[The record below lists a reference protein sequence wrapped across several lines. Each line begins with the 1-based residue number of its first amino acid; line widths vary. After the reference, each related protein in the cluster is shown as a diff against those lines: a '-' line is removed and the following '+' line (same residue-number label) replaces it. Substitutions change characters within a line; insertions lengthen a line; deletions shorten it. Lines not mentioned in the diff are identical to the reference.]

1 MNTKLLTLSFSL
13 TCLFLLC
20 NLSVSFAEERKD
32 DVWVAEEIEGVGVIA
47 SVNGR
52 ITHGDRFRIRIE
64 KNKCEQGELFF
75 SFYTVEGNKDVMGL
89 KGKVVEIKYNNEI
102 INAQILSS
110 AKFIA
115 GHSMT
120 FQLGFKPTE
129 FIVNFHKDLKNISIE
144 LIDTENFKASD
155 YFDMLKN
162 EWSLNNLE
170 SSLKEA
176 QELCRSLKG
185 DDEPSEI
192 TTEYNKLLQLAEQGG
207 SDAEAQLSLGA
218 MYSGGKGV
226 PQDYKEAV
234 KWFRLSAD
242 QGYSSAQSHLGVM
255 YANGQGVLQ
264 DYVLAHMWW
273 NLSGSNGYEDAVINR
288 NIVEKKMSPSQ
299 IEKAQEMARNWKP
312 KTK

>member
-20 NLSVSFAEERKD
+20 NLSVSFAEEPKD
-32 DVWVAEEIEGVGVIA
+32 DVWVAEEMEGVGVIA

-155 YFDMLKN
+155 YFDMLEN

-176 QELCRSLKG
+176 QELCRKLKV
-185 DDEPSEI
+185 S
-192 TTEYNKLLQLAEQGG
+192 NKKEK
-207 SDAEAQLSLGA
+207 SDA
-218 MYSGGKGV
+218 
-226 PQDYKEAV
+226 D
-234 KWFRLSAD
+234 D
-242 QGYSSAQSHLGVM
+242 
-255 YANGQGVLQ
+255 
-264 DYVLAHMWW
+264 
-273 NLSGSNGYEDAVINR
+273 
-288 NIVEKKMSPSQ
+288 
-299 IEKAQEMARNWKP
+299 
-312 KTK
+312 